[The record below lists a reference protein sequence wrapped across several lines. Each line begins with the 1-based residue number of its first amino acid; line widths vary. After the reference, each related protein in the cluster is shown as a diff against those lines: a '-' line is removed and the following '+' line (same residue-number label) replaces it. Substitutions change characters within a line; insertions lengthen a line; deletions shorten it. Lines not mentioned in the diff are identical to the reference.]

1 MAVLTLYDM
10 VAEARE
16 AAPAFSGRAVQQVVL
31 LDEKSKPSTT
41 RKMWFLLEP
50 AGPLTVGSAKDSE

>member
-1 MAVLTLYDM
+1 MAVLTLYDP

-16 AAPAFSGRAVQQVVL
+16 AVPAFSGRAVQQVVL
-31 LDEKSKPSTT
+31 LDEKSRHSTT

-50 AGPLTVGSAKDSE
+50 TGPLTVGSAKDCE